1 MPPRTESQGLL
12 LSSQF
17 NHPLGNVHPSHSRPT
32 SGEEPRVV
40 TLSRAGVQNRLSAK
54 VTNELKKG
62 GIIEVLAVTIPPFA
76 DMIRP

>member
-17 NHPLGNVHPSHSRPT
+17 NHPLGNVHPSDSRPT

-40 TLSRAGVQNRLSAK
+40 TLSAAGVQNRLSAK

-62 GIIEVLAVTIPPFA
+62 GIIEVLAVSIPPFA